1 MTLGKSGSSFKNGS
15 GSGVCDLIERKG
27 IKPKCKNSEFGVL
40 FCIEWV
46 LTLNSITQHYSLIHC
61 WLGLRAAIGSSIWPR
76 APMTRAILELRVAHE
91 PGWRGAFSL
100 EREIHGPPR
109 ECVSTWNETEFTL
122 HKMRYNWHRR
132 SPSTTQAKLVN
143 VFFFFCTLS
152 CYNYLLM

>member
-76 APMTRAILELRVAHE
+76 APMTRVQVWNFELLMNLDDVELFHWSVKCMAPLASASVLEMKQS
-91 PGWRGAFSL
+91 SL
-100 EREIHGPPR
+100 CTKCVKIGIAVPR
-109 ECVSTWNETEFTL
+109 AR
-122 HKMRYNWHRR
+122 HKPNYLM
-132 SPSTTQAKLVN
+132 
-143 VFFFFCTLS
+143 FFF
-152 CYNYLLM
+152 